1 MATKTITVTEDAYN
15 FVKSLKREG
24 ESFSDV
30 FLRMSEGEARI
41 KDLFGFLEEENVNEV
56 RKRFE
61 GIKEKIG
68 KDFERKRNVLF
79 RH

>member
-24 ESFSDV
+24 ESFSEV
-30 FLRMSEGEARI
+30 FLRMRGDEAKI
-41 KDLFGFLEEENVNEV
+41 KDLFGFLEGEDVSEV

-61 GIKEKIG
+61 GIKKKIG
-68 KDFERKRNVLF
+68 KDFERKRNALF